1 MFYTEIKRALRRV
14 KISKENKTQQRT
26 MLRSTSV
33 EIIWSIV
40 WWAISLGELE
50 VLIKLLLFSEWRRYV
65 AQSKCSING
74 RNYY

>member
-1 MFYTEIKRALRRV
+1 MFYTEIKRALRV
-14 KISKENKTQQRT
+14 KISKENKTQQKT

-40 WWAISLGELE
+40 WWAISLGDLK
-50 VLIKLLLFSEWRRYV
+50 VLIKLLLFSEWRRYL
-65 AQSKCSING
+65 AQSKRSING